1 VEQCIEENNKKNVP
15 KKALTLCD
23 NCENDPKPAKFW
35 CEICSVNYCGDCDA
49 LAHALKATKTH
60 LRITTREKSIQP
72 SLSKCSRH
80 NEEMKFFCKEC
91 QTSLCSLCVVET
103 HQGHKTITV
112 HMLADEKRNEL
123 KVCIKAFQNL
133 QILDQ
138 LESDLRKSKEK
149 NLLELTRLETKIG
162 KLKDKITSE
171 ESALKT
177 MPEKREKIRVSHLI
191 FQNSIDEMGLI
202 SLMNPEVFNRFKDRI
217 QQVLKEVYPEYKE
230 IPMKEFATASPGAGA
245 LTWIQQN
252 SKQNISIEKVNGQH
266 LIENGKY
273 SLAYFDQCLVQI
285 VGQTITGTLC
295 SPNDEN
301 QKHFILDLKEYQL
314 IVSQIYLE
322 TKYNPGYH
330 FPQLLH
336 GSNDKL
342 NWIELHRFNDITNS
356 VKINSG
362 QPFRYFK
369 LSRSDTRKPLISGWE
384 MAGKVMK
391 TNPQ

>member
-1 VEQCIEENNKKNVP
+1 
-15 KKALTLCD
+15 
-23 NCENDPKPAKFW
+23 
-35 CEICSVNYCGDCDA
+35 
-49 LAHALKATKTH
+49 
-60 LRITTREKSIQP
+60 
-72 SLSKCSRH
+72 
-80 NEEMKFFCKEC
+80 
-91 QTSLCSLCVVET
+91 
-103 HQGHKTITV
+103 
-112 HMLADEKRNEL
+112 
-123 KVCIKAFQNL
+123 
-133 QILDQ
+133 
-138 LESDLRKSKEK
+138 
-149 NLLELTRLETKIG
+149 
-162 KLKDKITSE
+162 
-171 ESALKT
+171 
-177 MPEKREKIRVSHLI
+177 
-191 FQNSIDEMGLI
+191 MGLM
-202 SLMNPEVFNRFKDRI
+202 SLNPEVFNRFKDRI

-230 IPMKEFATASPGAGA
+230 IPMNTKVFTDNFIKDFASASPGAGA
-245 LTWIQQN
+245 LTWIKQN
-252 SKQNISIEKVNGQH
+252 SKHPISIEVGNQYLTGET
-266 LIENGKY
+266 L
-273 SLAYFDQCLVQI
+273 SLDQCLVQI